1 MKYKNIL
8 KEANI
13 INDQKFLKNIED
25 SPSNSFEYEVIQSG
39 AFFTLKEKSTGIVI
53 FKTEDEDYADQC
65 CDDFNSDPDV
75 GKDALIN
82 AIKTLYMGNGGL

>member
-13 INDQKFLKNIED
+13 INDEKFLKNIEE
-25 SPSNSFEYEVIQSG
+25 SPADSFEYEVVESG
-39 AFFTLKEKSTGIVI
+39 NYFTLKEKSTGIII
-53 FKTEDEDYADQC
+53 FKTTDEDYADQE
-65 CDDFNSDPDV
+65 CDSFNSDPDV

-82 AIKTLYMGNGGL
+82 AIKTLYMGNGGF